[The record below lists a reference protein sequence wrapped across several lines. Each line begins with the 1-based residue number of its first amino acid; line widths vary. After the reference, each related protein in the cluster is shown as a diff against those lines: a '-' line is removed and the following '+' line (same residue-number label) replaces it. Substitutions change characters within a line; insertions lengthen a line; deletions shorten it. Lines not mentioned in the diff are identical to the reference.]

1 MIYPS
6 TNYLMPNNLIPA
18 GTAPN
23 YGSGW
28 SFSIT
33 KNELNQL
40 LQNPA
45 KLLVLDYSHDGA
57 EARRYQPTEIDALH
71 NNGQQAL
78 SYLSIGESSNWRYY
92 FQNGWKTNPPG
103 WQGKE
108 NPDWPGSSKVKYW
121 DPDWQKITLEYLDK
135 IIDSGFDGAYLDIV
149 DAFDYWSNPNN
160 GEGLVLDRA
169 DAAKR
174 MIDWVEKI
182 VEHARVDR
190 GKPNFHVIPQ
200 NAEALLPYDTTG
212 KFLKEISGVGVESLY
227 FNGVQAQDPGSIA
240 GRSTNLNKV
249 VAAGKPVL
257 VIDYIND
264 GSGYQ
269 GSNKVRID
277 SFWQRANLAG
287 YTPQVNPLDRTT
299 LTLDPL
305 NNQLLLAQKAQSVSS
320 PAVTPPAAI
329 APPVTTV
336 QAAAKP
342 IEAPVASPVPQ
353 TTVVQA
359 VAPPVSVSKEGTAN
373 NDLLEGGQLIDR
385 LFGADGDDTI
395 KGFAGNDYLVG
406 GRGADRI
413 EAGDDWDMV
422 YGEWGNDSINGG
434 NGNDLLW
441 GNDDNDTLSGD
452 AGDDRLCG
460 DRGDDVLTGGAGK
473 DIFVYEN
480 FDPRTLGRDTITDFE
495 AGADKIELRA
505 NVFTE
510 LASKNWSFAVVDS
523 NQAARSSS
531 AQIIY
536 NQTNGNLFY
545 NDAGDSPA
553 VNFTNLSSKPV
564 LAAKDFQIF

>member
-1 MIYPS
+1 
-6 TNYLMPNNLIPA
+6 MPNNLIPA

-33 KNELNQL
+33 NNELNQL

-45 KLLVLDYSHDGA
+45 KLLVIDYSHDGS
-57 EARRYQPTEIDALH
+57 EARRYQPAEIDALH
-71 NNGQQAL
+71 NNGQQAI

-92 FQNGWKTNPPG
+92 FEPGWKNNPPA

-121 DPDWQKITLEYLDK
+121 DSDWQRITLEYLDK
-135 IIDSGFDGAYLDIV
+135 IIDSGFDGIYLDIV
-149 DAFDYWSNPNN
+149 DAFDYWSNPKN
-160 GEGLVLDRA
+160 GERLVLDRT
-169 DAAKR
+169 DAATR

-182 VEHARVDR
+182 TEHARVVK
-190 GKPNFHVIPQ
+190 GKPNFYVIPQ

-227 FNGVQAQDPGSIA
+227 YNGVQAQDPVGIA
-240 GRSTNLNKV
+240 ERTVNLNKV

-269 GSNKVRID
+269 GGNKARID

-305 NNQLLLAQKAQSVSS
+305 NNQLLLAQKAQNAPTTS
-320 PAVTPPAAI
+320 PTVTSTTPQVMAVQTAAQPITEVI
-329 APPVTTV
+329 APLPASKTTAV
-336 QAAAKP
+336 QAT
-342 IEAPVASPVPQ
+342 APVSI
-353 TTVVQA
+353 
-359 VAPPVSVSKEGTAN
+359 SKEAQGTAN
-373 NDLLEGGQLIDR
+373 NDLLEGTNFIDR

-395 KGFAGNDYLVG
+395 KGQASDDYLVG
-406 GRGADRI
+406 GRGADRL

-434 NGNDLLW
+434 NGNDMLW
-441 GNDDNDTLSGD
+441 GNDDNDSLSGD

-460 DRGDDVLTGGAGK
+460 DQGNDVLTGGTGR

-480 FDPRTLGRDTITDFE
+480 FDPRSLGRDTITDFE
-495 AGADKIELRA
+495 TGIDKIELRA
-505 NVFTE
+505 NIFTD
-510 LASKNWSFAVVDS
+510 LTGKNWIFAVVNNNRAVS
-523 NQAARSSS
+523 TSK

-536 NQTNGNLFY
+536 NQANGNLYY
-545 NDAGDSPA
+545 NDAGDTPA
-553 VNFTNLSSKPV
+553 VNFANLSNKPV
-564 LAAKDFQIF
+564 LSAADFQVY

>member
-1 MIYPS
+1 
-6 TNYLMPNNLIPA
+6 MPNNLIPA

-45 KLLVLDYSHDGA
+45 KLLVLDYSHDGS
-57 EARRYQPTEIDALH
+57 EARRYQPAEIDALH
-71 NNGQQAL
+71 NNGQQAI
-78 SYLSIGESSNWRYY
+78 SYLSIGESSNWRSY
-92 FQNGWKTNPPG
+92 FQNNWKTNPPG

-121 DPDWQKITLEYLDK
+121 DADWQRITLEYLDK

-149 DAFDYWSNPNN
+149 DAFDYWSNPKN

-227 FNGVQAQDPGSIA
+227 YNGIQAQDPGGIA
-240 GRSTNLNKV
+240 GRTANLNKV

-269 GSNKVRID
+269 GGNKARID

-299 LTLDPL
+299 LTVDPL
-305 NNQLLLAQKAQSVSS
+305 NNQLLLAQKAQS
-320 PAVTPPAAI
+320 AAI
-329 APPVTTV
+329 ASPATPPLTI
-336 QAAAKP
+336 ALP
-342 IEAPVASPVPQ
+342 ITA
-353 TTVVQA
+353 VQA
-359 VAPPVSVSKEGTAN
+359 VTKPIGTAIVAASKEGTAN
-373 NDLLEGGQLIDR
+373 NDLLEGTSVTDR

-395 KGFAGNDYLVG
+395 KGLAGDDYLVG
-406 GRGADRI
+406 GKGADRI
-413 EAGDDWDMV
+413 EAGDDWDIV
-422 YGEWGNDSINGG
+422 YGEWGDDSINGG
-434 NGNDLLW
+434 NGNDMLW

-480 FDPRTLGRDTITDFE
+480 FDPRTLGSDTITDFE
-495 AGADKIELRA
+495 VGVDKIELRA

-510 LASKNWSFAVVDS
+510 LANKNWSFAVVDS

-536 NQTNGNLFY
+536 NKTNGNLFY
-545 NDAGDSPA
+545 NDAGDASV
-553 VNFTNLSSKPV
+553 VNFAKLSSKPV
-564 LAAKDFQIF
+564 LSASDFQIF

>member
-1 MIYPS
+1 
-6 TNYLMPNNLIPA
+6 MPDNLIPA

-33 KNELNQL
+33 KNELGQL

-45 KLLVLDYSHDGA
+45 KLLVLDYSHDGS
-57 EARRYQPTEIDALH
+57 EARRYQPAEIDALH
-71 NNGQQAL
+71 KNGQQAL

-92 FQNGWKTNPPG
+92 FQKDWGANPPG

-149 DAFDYWSNPNN
+149 DAFDYWSNPKN

-169 DAAKR
+169 DAATR

-190 GKPNFHVIPQ
+190 GKTNFHVIPQ

-212 KFLKEISGVGVESLY
+212 KLLQEISGVGVESLY
-227 FNGVQAQDPGSIA
+227 FNGVKAQDPVGIA
-240 GRSTNLNKV
+240 ARTVNLDKV

-269 GSNKVRID
+269 GSNKDRID
-277 SFWQRANLAG
+277 SFWQRSNLAG

-305 NNQLLLAQKAQSVSS
+305 NNQLLLAQQAQNAPIAS
-320 PAVTPPAAI
+320 PAI
-329 APPVTTV
+329 APLP
-336 QAAAKP
+336 
-342 IEAPVASPVPQ
+342 SL
-353 TTVVQA
+353 
-359 VAPPVSVSKEGTAN
+359 APPIISVQTAASAVSASKEGTAN
-373 NDLLEGGQLIDR
+373 NDLLEGINLIDQ
-385 LFGADGDDTI
+385 LFGANGDDTI
-395 KGFAGNDYLVG
+395 KGFAGDDYLVG
-406 GRGADRI
+406 GRGTDRI

-434 NGNDLLW
+434 NGNDMLW
-441 GNDDNDTLSGD
+441 GNDDHDTLSGD

-480 FDPRTLGRDTITDFE
+480 FDPRTLGRDVITDFE
-495 AGADKIELRA
+495 AGIDKIELRA
-505 NVFTE
+505 NIFTE
-510 LASKNWSFAVVDS
+510 LAVKNWSFAVVDS
-523 NQAARSSS
+523 NQAAQSSN

-536 NQTNGNLFY
+536 NQINGNLFY
-545 NDAGDSPA
+545 NDPGDAPV
-553 VNFTNLSSKPV
+553 VNFVNLSSKPV
-564 LAAKDFQIF
+564 LAAKDFQVL

>member
-1 MIYPS
+1 
-6 TNYLMPNNLIPA
+6 MPNNLIPA

-33 KNELNQL
+33 NNELNQL

-45 KLLVLDYSHDGA
+45 KLLVIDYSHDGS
-57 EARRYQPTEIDALH
+57 EARRYQPAELDALH
-71 NNGQQAL
+71 SNGQQAL

-92 FQNGWKTNPPG
+92 FQKAWNTNPPG

-108 NPDWPGSSKVKYW
+108 NPEWPGSSKVKYW
-121 DPDWQKITLEYLDK
+121 DADWQRITLEYLDK
-135 IIDSGFDGAYLDIV
+135 IIDSGFDGVYLDIV

-169 DAAKR
+169 DAATR

-182 VEHARVDR
+182 VEHARVDK
-190 GKPNFHVIPQ
+190 GKPNFHVVPQ

-227 FNGVQAQDPGSIA
+227 YNGVKAQDPGSIA
-240 GRSTNLNKV
+240 ERTTNLNKV

-269 GSNKVRID
+269 GANKARID
-277 SFWQRANLAG
+277 SFWQRASLAG

-305 NNQLLLAQKAQSVSS
+305 NNQLLLAQKAQQSAAA
-320 PAVTPPAAI
+320 PATIQAAT
-329 APPVTTV
+329 PVT
-336 QAAAKP
+336 
-342 IEAPVASPVPQ
+342 SPQ
-353 TTVVQA
+353 DATD
-359 VAPPVSVSKEGTAN
+359 G
-373 NDLLEGGQLIDR
+373 NDLLVGSQLIDR
-385 LFGADGDDTI
+385 LFGKDGDDTI
-395 KGFAGNDYLVG
+395 QGLAGDDYLVG
-406 GRGADRI
+406 GQGADRL

-441 GNDDNDTLSGD
+441 GNDANDTLSGD
-452 AGDDRLCG
+452 AEDDRLCG

-480 FDPRTLGRDTITDFE
+480 FEPRTLGRDTITDFE
-495 AGADKIELRA
+495 AGVDKIELRT
-505 NVFTE
+505 NVFSK
-510 LASKNWSFAVVDS
+510 LASSNWSFAVVES
-523 NQAARSSS
+523 NQAARSSN
-531 AQIIY
+531 AQVIY
-536 NQTNGNLFY
+536 NKTNGNLFY
-545 NDAGDSPA
+545 NDAGDAPA
-553 VNFTNLSSKPV
+553 VNFANLSSKPV
-564 LAAKDFQIF
+564 LAATDFQVF

>member
-1 MIYPS
+1 
-6 TNYLMPNNLIPA
+6 MPNNLIPA

-33 KNELNQL
+33 NNELNQL

-57 EARRYQPTEIDALH
+57 EGRRYQPAEIDALH

-92 FQNGWKTNPPG
+92 FQNGWKTNPPD

-121 DPDWQKITLEYLDK
+121 DPDWQRITLEYLDK

-149 DAFDYWSNPNN
+149 DAFDYWSNPKN

-227 FNGVQAQDPGSIA
+227 YNGVQAQDPGSIA
-240 GRSTNLNKV
+240 ERTTNLNKV

-269 GSNKVRID
+269 GSNKARID
-277 SFWQRANLAG
+277 SFWQRSNLAG

-305 NNQLLLAQKAQSVSS
+305 NNQLLLAQKAQSAPIAS
-320 PAVTPPAAI
+320 PAVTPPPTI
-329 APPVTTV
+329 APPVTAV

-342 IEAPVASPVPQ
+342 ITTVPVASPAPKA
-353 TTVVQA
+353 TAVQA
-359 VAPPVSVSKEGTAN
+359 AAKPIAAAPTVSASKEGTAN
-373 NDLLEGGQLIDR
+373 NDLLEGTSLIDR

-395 KGFAGNDYLVG
+395 KGLGGDDYLVG

-422 YGEWGNDSINGG
+422 YGEWGNDSISGG
-434 NGNDLLW
+434 NGNDMLW

-452 AGDDRLCG
+452 AGNDRLCG

-495 AGADKIELRA
+495 AGVDKIELRA
-505 NVFTE
+505 NIFTE
-510 LASKNWSFAVVDS
+510 LAGKNWSFAVVDS

-536 NQTNGNLFY
+536 NKTNGNLFY
-545 NDAGDSPA
+545 NDAGDTPA
-553 VNFTNLSSKPV
+553 VNFASLSSKPV
-564 LAAKDFQIF
+564 LAATDFQVF

>member
-1 MIYPS
+1 
-6 TNYLMPNNLIPA
+6 MPDNLIPA

-45 KLLVLDYSHDGA
+45 KLLVLDYSHDGS
-57 EARRYQPTEIDALH
+57 EARRYQPAEIDALH
-71 NNGQQAL
+71 KNGQQAL

-92 FQNGWKTNPPG
+92 FQKGWETNPPG

-121 DPDWQKITLEYLDK
+121 DPDWQKITLGYLDK

-149 DAFDYWSNPNN
+149 DAFDYWSNPKN

-169 DAAKR
+169 DAAQR

-182 VEHARVDR
+182 VEHARVNR
-190 GKPNFHVIPQ
+190 GKPNFHVVPQ

-212 KFLKEISGVGVESLY
+212 KFLQEISGVGVESLY
-227 FNGVQAQDPGSIA
+227 FNGVKAQDPVGIA
-240 GRSTNLNKV
+240 ARTVNLDKV

-269 GSNKVRID
+269 GSNKDRID

-299 LTLDPL
+299 LTFDPL
-305 NNQLLLAQKAQSVSS
+305 NNQLLLAQQAQNAPIAS
-320 PAVTPPAAI
+320 PAVAPLPSL
-329 APPVTTV
+329 APPIISV
-336 QAAAKP
+336 QTAAP
-342 IEAPVASPVPQ
+342 
-353 TTVVQA
+353 A
-359 VAPPVSVSKEGTAN
+359 VSASKEGTAN
-373 NDLLEGGQLIDR
+373 NDLLEGINLIDR
-385 LFGADGDDTI
+385 LFGANGDDTI
-395 KGFAGNDYLVG
+395 KGFAGDDYLVG
-406 GRGADRI
+406 GRGTDRI

-434 NGNDLLW
+434 NGNDMLW
-441 GNDDNDTLSGD
+441 GNDDHDTLSGD
-452 AGDDRLCG
+452 AGEDRLCG

-495 AGADKIELRA
+495 AGVDKIELRT
-505 NVFTE
+505 NIFTE
-510 LASKNWSFAVVDS
+510 LANKNWSFAVVDS
-523 NQAARSSS
+523 NQAAQSSN

-536 NQTNGNLFY
+536 NQANGNLFY
-545 NDAGDSPA
+545 NDPGDAPV
-553 VNFTNLSSKPV
+553 VNFVNLSSKPV
-564 LAAKDFQIF
+564 LTARDFQVL

>member
-1 MIYPS
+1 
-6 TNYLMPNNLIPA
+6 MPNNLIPA

-33 KNELNQL
+33 NNELNQL

-57 EARRYQPTEIDALH
+57 EGRRYQPAEIDALH

-92 FQNGWKTNPPG
+92 FQKGWETNPPG

-121 DPDWQKITLEYLDK
+121 DPDWQRITLEYLDK

-169 DAAKR
+169 DAATR

-182 VEHARVDR
+182 VEHARVNR

-227 FNGVQAQDPGSIA
+227 FNGVQAQDPVGIA
-240 GRSTNLNKV
+240 ERTVNLDKV

-269 GSNKVRID
+269 GGNKARID

-305 NNQLLLAQKAQSVSS
+305 NNQLLLAQKAQSASI
-320 PAVTPPAAI
+320 AGLTPPPTI
-329 APPVTTV
+329 APPATAV

-342 IEAPVASPVPQ
+342 IAA
-353 TTVVQA
+353 A
-359 VAPPVSVSKEGTAN
+359 SVSKEGTAN
-373 NDLLEGGQLIDR
+373 NDLLAGTSLIDR

-395 KGFAGNDYLVG
+395 KGLAGDDYLVG
-406 GRGADRI
+406 GQGADRI

-422 YGEWGNDSINGG
+422 YGEWSNDSINGG
-434 NGNDLLW
+434 DGNDMLW

-460 DRGDDVLTGGAGK
+460 DRGNDVLTGGAGK

-495 AGADKIELRA
+495 AGIDKIELRA
-505 NVFTE
+505 NIFTE
-510 LASKNWSFAVVDS
+510 LASKNWRFAVVDS
-523 NQAARSSS
+523 NQAARSSK

-536 NQTNGNLFY
+536 NKTNGNLFY
-545 NDAGDSPA
+545 NDAGDAPA
-553 VNFTNLSSKPV
+553 VNFANLSSKPV
-564 LAAKDFQIF
+564 LAAADLQVF

>member
-1 MIYPS
+1 
-6 TNYLMPNNLIPA
+6 MPNNLIPA

-45 KLLVLDYSHDGA
+45 KLLVLDYSHDGSD
-57 EARRYQPTEIDALH
+57 ARRYQSAEIDALH
-71 NNGQQAL
+71 SNGQQAI
-78 SYLSIGESSNWRYY
+78 SYLSIGESSNWRSY
-92 FQNGWKTNPPG
+92 FQSGWKTNPPG

-121 DPDWQKITLEYLDK
+121 DPDWQRITLEYLDK

-149 DAFDYWSNPNN
+149 DAFDYWSNPKN

-169 DAAKR
+169 DAAQR

-182 VEHARVDR
+182 VEHARVSR

-200 NAEALLPYDTTG
+200 NAESLLPYDTTG
-212 KFLKEISGVGVESLY
+212 KFLQQISGVGVESLY
-227 FNGVQAQDPGSIA
+227 YNGVQAQDPGGIA
-240 GRSTNLNKV
+240 GRSANLNKV

-269 GSNKVRID
+269 GGNKARID

-305 NNQLLLAQKAQSVSS
+305 NNQLLLAQKAQSAPIAS
-320 PAVTPPAAI
+320 PA
-329 APPVTTV
+329 
-336 QAAAKP
+336 
-342 IEAPVASPVPQ
+342 
-353 TTVVQA
+353 
-359 VAPPVSVSKEGTAN
+359 SKEGTAN
-373 NDLLEGGQLIDR
+373 NDLLEGTSSVDR
-385 LFGADGDDTI
+385 LFGADGNDTI
-395 KGFAGNDYLVG
+395 KGLAGNDYLVG
-406 GRGADRI
+406 GQGADRI
-413 EAGDDWDMV
+413 DAGDDWDLV
-422 YGEWGNDSINGG
+422 YGEWGNDSINGD

-460 DRGDDVLTGGAGK
+460 DRGNDVLTGGAGK

-495 AGADKIELRA
+495 AGIDKIELRT
-505 NVFTE
+505 NVFKK
-510 LASKNWSFAVVDS
+510 LAGKNWSFAVVES
-523 NQAARSSS
+523 NQAAESS
-531 AQIIY
+531 AAQLIY
-536 NQTNGNLFY
+536 NKTNGNLFY
-545 NDAGDSPA
+545 NDAGDIPA
-553 VNFTNLSSKPV
+553 VNFANLSSKPV
-564 LAAKDFQIF
+564 LVATDFQVF

>member
-1 MIYPS
+1 MSNNSIPS
-6 TNYLMPNNLIPA
+6 GI
-18 GTAPN
+18 APN

-45 KLLVLDYSHDGA
+45 KLLVLDYSHDGS
-57 EARRYQPTEIDALH
+57 EARRYSSSEIDALH
-71 NNGQQAL
+71 NNGQQAI

-92 FQNGWKTNPPG
+92 FQPGWKTNPPG

-149 DAFDYWSNPNN
+149 DAFDYWSNPKN

-182 VEHARVDR
+182 VEHARVGK
-190 GKPNFHVIPQ
+190 GKPNFQVIPQ

-212 KFLKEISGVGVESLY
+212 KFLQQISGVGVESLY
-227 FNGVQAQDPGSIA
+227 YNGVQAQDPVGIA
-240 GRSTNLNKV
+240 ERTTNLNKV

-269 GSNKVRID
+269 GSNKARID

-299 LTLDPL
+299 LTIDPL
-305 NNQLLLAQKAQSVSS
+305 NNQLLLTQKAQSAAATSPVVAS
-320 PAVTPPAAI
+320 PAVAAAPPAPSSTA
-329 APPVTTV
+329 
-336 QAAAKP
+336 
-342 IEAPVASPVPQ
+342 
-353 TTVVQA
+353 
-359 VAPPVSVSKEGTAN
+359 GTAN
-373 NDLLEGGQLIDR
+373 NDLLEGTSAIDR

-395 KGFAGNDYLVG
+395 RGQAGDDYLVG
-406 GRGADRI
+406 GRGNDRI
-413 EAGDDWDMV
+413 EAGNDWDMI

-434 NGNDLLW
+434 NGNDMLW

-460 DRGDDVLTGGAGK
+460 DRGNDLLTGGTGR

-480 FDPRTLGRDTITDFE
+480 FDPRTLGRDTITDFD
-495 AGADKIELRA
+495 AGVDKIELRT
-505 NVFTE
+505 NIFTE
-510 LASKNWSFAVVDS
+510 LANKNWSLAIVNS
-523 NQAARSSS
+523 NQAARNST

-536 NQTNGNLFY
+536 NQTDGNLFY
-545 NDAGDSPA
+545 NDAGDAPI
-553 VNFTNLSSKPV
+553 VNFANLASKPV
-564 LAAKDFQIF
+564 LAATDFPVI